1 MSDVRYGAPA
11 EGAPYRRFIHNLQA
25 YREIQGIRAPGRIL
39 ESCARAALALFY
51 AGVFS
56 LFATIAVLVMVTR
69 TTKITAIQVFSYVV
83 FCGGIAVLY
92 AVVALKRK
100 YLLMLPIAVVQVV
113 GFQLLDRVISHG
125 ARLAD
130 PGSGLPSQLQL
141 LSGVGTITL
150 AAGYSCFLVF
160 FNREGVRYFGAHT
173 EIALARELHQAL
185 VPEIHRTIGCY
196 EIYGAS
202 VPSGEVGGDLVD
214 LVQSADGWTAYVA
227 DVSGHG
233 VSPGVLM
240 AMFKATVHTLILN
253 GCDGA
258 RLLEGIHQTL
268 YPLKTSNMFVTAGFL
283 QERAGR
289 LTLSLAGHPA
299 LLHFQ
304 RRTARTCECPAQ
316 DLPLGILPQQSFTS
330 REIDCEPG
338 DILLL
343 LTDGITEVTDRQGS
357 ELGVEP
363 IKSGLQRWAELPLPQ
378 LFRNI
383 RQLAIDV
390 GKQEDDQTMLLVR
403 RSNQAL

>member
-1 MSDVRYGAPA
+1 VLQRREHRIGDSATISRLIARYKAYARRAEFWKGVPA
-11 EGAPYRRFIHNLQA
+11 R
-25 YREIQGIRAPGRIL
+25 
-39 ESCARAALALFY
+39 SLAIFY

-56 LFATIAVLVMVTR
+56 LFATIAVLVLMTQTTRVTGVQ
-69 TTKITAIQVFSYVV
+69 ISSYVLL
-83 FCGGIAVLY
+83 CGGVAVLY
-92 AVVALKRK
+92 AIAALRRK
-100 YLLMLPIAVVQVV
+100 YIFMVPIAAVQLA
-113 GFQLLDRVISHG
+113 GFKWLDRIISHD
-125 ARLAD
+125 ARLVD
-130 PGSGLPSQLQL
+130 PDSVLASQLHVL
-141 LSGVGTITL
+141 GLVGSLTL
-150 AAGYSCFLVF
+150 AAGYTFFLSF
-160 FNREGVRYFGAHT
+160 FNREGARYFGAHT

-185 VPEIHRTIGCY
+185 VPEIQRTIGCY

-214 LVQSADGWTAYVA
+214 LMQSADGWTAYVA

-258 RLLEGIHQTL
+258 RLLEGIHRTL

-304 RRTARTCECPAQ
+304 RRTASTCECPAQ

-343 LTDGITEVTDRQGS
+343 LTDGITEVADSKGA

-363 IKSGLQRWAELPLPQ
+363 IKSSLQQWAELPLPQ

-383 RQLAIDV
+383 RQLAV
-390 GKQEDDQTMLLVR
+390 GGGKQEDDQTMLLVR
-403 RSNQAL
+403 RSN